1 MFCRVG
7 GKTKL
12 RKQIVSKFP
21 EHKIYVE
28 PFVGGGSVFFEKEP
42 AQTNVINDLDNDIYN
57 MYVDMKKVGD
67 TMTEYNF
74 FPEKEL
80 FWTLMKQTEFKNDS
94 DRLYR
99 NLYISNNSFSG
110 DRNSFVGPAY
120 VKIRKKSLKNLT
132 GKKWKTTK
140 WKNFLNNN
148 NVKIHNED
156 FASIIKQYDSEDTFI
171 YLDPPYSKSSK
182 KDYAVGGINPSKI
195 FDVLQEI
202 KSKFILSY
210 DDCPEIKKIFSK
222 YNIFQ
227 VETKYSRAG
236 EINNY
241 IGRELLI
248 SNFQLIN

>member
-1 MFCRVG
+1 MFGRVG

-12 RKQIVSKFP
+12 RKQIVSKIP

-42 AQTNVINDLDNDIYN
+42 VQTNAINDLDNDIYN
-57 MYVDMKKVGD
+57 IYVDMKNVGD
-67 TMTEYNF
+67 TMTDKNF

-99 NLYISNNSFSG
+99 NLYISLNSFSC
-110 DRNSFVGPAY
+110 DRTSFVGPGY
-120 VKIRKKSLKNLT
+120 VKTRKKTINSST

-140 WKNFLNNN
+140 WKKFLNNN
-148 NVKIHNED
+148 NVDIHNED

-182 KDYAVGGINPSKI
+182 DYVVGGIDPYQI
-195 FDVLQEI
+195 FDALHGI

-210 DDCPEIKKIFSK
+210 DNSHEIKKIFSK
-222 YNIFQ
+222 YNIVQ

-248 SNFQLIN
+248 SNF